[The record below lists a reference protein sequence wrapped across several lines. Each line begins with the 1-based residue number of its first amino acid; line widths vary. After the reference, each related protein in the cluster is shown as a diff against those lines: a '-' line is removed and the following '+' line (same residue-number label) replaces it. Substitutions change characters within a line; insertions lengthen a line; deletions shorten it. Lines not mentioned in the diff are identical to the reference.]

1 MVQLREYMKRTVN
14 DNLVAKN
21 SPVGSIAQQY
31 VDIHCHCLPAV
42 DDGPAAMSDAID
54 LCRAL
59 VTDGASTVI
68 ATPHQLG
75 RFNDCNHS
83 GQVRQ
88 AVAALNE
95 ELKNNDIDLSVV
107 PGGDVRVDERI
118 SSLLEKDEILTL
130 ADGGKYILLELP
142 HRSFI
147 DIEPLLIELDAL
159 GIQSIIS
166 HPERHLELSRRPE
179 ILLKWLKRS
188 AHAQITTSSLLG
200 KFGSRVQKSAWQLLS
215 SGVASIMATDSHNLT
230 DRRPCMSAAF
240 QQISLKLG
248 RPIARLI
255 CIENPLRILN
265 GQDIVPIDNA
275 RASSYRKK

>member
-1 MVQLREYMKRTVN
+1 MVVQLREYMKRPVN
-14 DNLVAKN
+14 DNLVVKN
-21 SPVGSIAQQY
+21 GLEDFIGQQY
-31 VDIHCHCLPAV
+31 VDIHCHCLPAI

-95 ELKNNDIDLSVV
+95 ELKNNNIYLSIV

-118 SSLLEKDEILTL
+118 SSLLKTDEILTL

-147 DIEPLLIELDAL
+147 DIEPLLIELDVL

-179 ILLKWLKRS
+179 ILLKWLERS
-188 AHAQITTSSLLG
+188 AHVQITTSSLLG
-200 KFGSRVQKSAWQLLS
+200 KFGSRIQKSAWQLLS
-215 SGVASIMATDSHNLT
+215 SGAAAIVATDSHNLT
-230 DRRPCMSAAF
+230 DRRPCMNAAF

-248 RPIARLI
+248 PHIAHLV
-255 CIENPLRILN
+255 CIDNPLRILN
-265 GQDIVPIDNA
+265 GQDVVPIDNA
-275 RASSYRKK
+275 RASSYK

>member
-1 MVQLREYMKRTVN
+1 MVQLREYMKWTVN
-14 DNLVAKN
+14 DNPVVKN
-21 SPVGSIAQQY
+21 SPVGFIAQQY

-42 DDGPAAMSDAID
+42 DDGPATMSDAID

-83 GQVRQ
+83 AQVRQ
-88 AVAALNE
+88 AVAVLNE
-95 ELKNNDIDLSVV
+95 ELKNNGIDLSIV
-107 PGGDVRVDERI
+107 PGCDVRVDERI
-118 SSLLEKDEILTL
+118 SSLLKADEILTL
-130 ADGGKYILLELP
+130 ADGRKYILLELP

-166 HPERHLELSRRPE
+166 HPERHREFSRRPE
-179 ILLKWLKRS
+179 ILLKWLQRS
-188 AHAQITTSSLLG
+188 AHAQITTSSLTG
-200 KFGSRVQKSAWQLLS
+200 EFGSRVQKNAWQLLS
-215 SGVASIMATDSHNLT
+215 SGAAAIVATDSHNLT
-230 DRRPCMSAAF
+230 DRKPCMNAAF

-248 RPIARLI
+248 RPIAHLV
-255 CIENPLRILN
+255 CIDNPLRILN
-265 GQDIVPIDNA
+265 GQDVVPIDNA